1 MKTKEHNTDIL
12 VSGAGHAGLTLALL
26 LARAGFG
33 VTLVDPAPII
43 TNENIKPT
51 GRTVA
56 LLNSSLNVL
65 RAALGNLNPHDFGTP
80 LQTMRIVDDSGHG
93 RDAMPVEFRA
103 QEIGAPQFGFNIPNA
118 ILKNLLCAAVL
129 KTKNITVF
137 DECKVEDFSAQ
148 GQKAVIELSN
158 GSIVTANIA
167 LGTDGRQS
175 VIRDKAGL
183 PIKRHDYGQMAI
195 TCLISHTK
203 PHNNT
208 STEFHRS
215 GGPFTFVPV
224 EGHKSSVVWAEKTQD
239 AQKFLAMKKQDF
251 EQAIQDRSHG
261 LLGKITLESPPESW
275 PLILLSAHKL
285 VAPRCA
291 IAAEAA
297 HVFSPI
303 GAQGLNLSL
312 RDVATLAEV
321 LVDAARLG
329 EDIGTQN
336 VLLRY
341 EARRTMDMASHVIGI
356 DGLNRAVANDLSFV
370 ADLRRLGLRG
380 LNNIPVLKNFVM
392 NQGLNPKMDDGR
404 IVSGRGL

>member
-1 MKTKEHNTDIL
+1 MKTKEHNTDIM

-26 LARAGFG
+26 LARAGFD
-33 VTLVDPAPII
+33 VALVDPAPIT
-43 TNENIKPT
+43 TNEHIKPT

-65 RAALGNLNPHDFGTP
+65 RVALEHFEPNDYGTP

-103 QEIGAPQFGFNIPNA
+103 GEIGEPQFGFNIPNA
-118 ILKNLLCAAVL
+118 ILKNLLCGAVL
-129 KTKNITVF
+129 KTKNISVF
-137 DECKVEDFSAQ
+137 DGCKVEDFSAQ
-148 GQKAVIELSN
+148 GQKAVVVLSDGTVVN
-158 GSIVTANIA
+158 AAIA

-183 PIKRHDYGQMAI
+183 PIKRHDYGQTAI

-312 RDVATLAEV
+312 RDVATLAEI
-321 LVDAARLG
+321 LIDAARLG

-336 VLLRY
+336 VLSRY
-341 EARRTMDMASHVIGI
+341 EARRTVDMASHVVGI
-356 DGLNRAVANDLSFV
+356 DGLNRIVANDLSFV

-380 LNNIPVLKNFVM
+380 LNNIPALKNFIM